1 MTGAGAPVR
10 GSAAGAG
17 GGPSRLG
24 RLHRRLHPVRE
35 EGAGGA
41 LDDSRG
47 CCLGLFPWAGPASG
61 SKRGIGIPGTMARR
75 AGDPRA

>member
-24 RLHRRLHPVRE
+24 QLHRRLHPVRE

-41 LDDSRG
+41 LDDS
-47 CCLGLFPWAGPASG
+47 LTTPAVVV
-61 SKRGIGIPGTMARR
+61 
-75 AGDPRA
+75 